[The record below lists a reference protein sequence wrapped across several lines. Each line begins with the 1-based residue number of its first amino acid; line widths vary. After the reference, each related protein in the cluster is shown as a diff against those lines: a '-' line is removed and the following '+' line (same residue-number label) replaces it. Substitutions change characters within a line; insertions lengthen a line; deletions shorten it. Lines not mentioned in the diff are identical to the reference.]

1 MVTTDL
7 DNSLDFMLVR
17 VVNKL
22 RCQIGRQL
30 KHMDLTS
37 EQWVVLAR
45 LREQDGLTQNEL
57 ARRIL
62 KDQANTTR
70 ILDKVERKGLV
81 RRVDALNDRRTYLIY
96 LTDEGRH
103 AIEVCNPLVQQV
115 KEKITE
121 VLTED
126 DTTALRRMLDVISR
140 NLD

>member
-1 MVTTDL
+1 MVMTDL

-37 EQWVVLAR
+37 EQWAVLAR
-45 LREQDGLTQNEL
+45 LREEDGLTQNEL
-57 ARRIL
+57 AKRIL

-70 ILDKVERKGLV
+70 ILDKVEKKGLV

-103 AIEVCNPLVQQV
+103 AVEVCNPLVQQV

-126 DTTALRRMLDVISR
+126 EITALRRMLDIISQ

>member
-37 EQWVVLAR
+37 EQWAVLAR
-45 LREQDGLTQNEL
+45 LREEDGLTQNEL
-57 ARRIL
+57 AKRIL

-70 ILDKVERKGLV
+70 ILDKVEKKGLV
-81 RRVDALNDRRTYLIY
+81 KRVDALNDRRTYLIY
-96 LTDEGRH
+96 LTEEGRH
-103 AIEVCNPLVQQV
+103 AVEVCNPLVQQV

-126 DTTALRRMLDVISR
+126 EIRSLRRMLDIISR

>member
-7 DNSLDFMLVR
+7 DNSLDFMLAR

-57 ARRIL
+57 AKRIL

-70 ILDKVERKGLV
+70 ILDKVERKGMV

>member
-37 EQWVVLAR
+37 EQWAVLAR
-45 LREQDGLTQNEL
+45 LREEDGLTQNEL
-57 ARRIL
+57 AKRIL

-70 ILDKVERKGLV
+70 ILDKVEKKGLV

-103 AIEVCNPLVQQV
+103 AVEVCNPLVQQV

-126 DTTALRRMLDVISR
+126 EITALRRMLDIISQ

>member
-37 EQWVVLAR
+37 EQWAVLAR
-45 LREQDGLTQNEL
+45 LREEDGLTQNEL
-57 ARRIL
+57 AKRIL

-70 ILDKVERKGLV
+70 ILDKVEKK
-81 RRVDALNDRRTYLIY
+81 DW
-96 LTDEGRH
+96 
-103 AIEVCNPLVQQV
+103 
-115 KEKITE
+115 
-121 VLTED
+121 
-126 DTTALRRMLDVISR
+126 
-140 NLD
+140 

>member
-1 MVTTDL
+1 MSTTNI

-17 VVNKL
+17 AVNKL
-22 RCQIGRQL
+22 RCRIGRQL
-30 KHMDLTS
+30 KRMDLTS

-57 ARRIL
+57 AKRIM

-96 LTDEGRH
+96 LTDEGRRT
-103 AIEVCNPLVQQV
+103 IELCTPLVQEV
-115 KEKITE
+115 KQRVAEGLMDAD
-121 VLTED
+121 V
-126 DTTALRRMLDVISR
+126 TALRRMLDVISR